1 MSYGLA
7 DAIALHQNASLNRE
21 FIFWR
26 CLMSK
31 KNKILNVYC
40 QSMNDLIT
48 SQVSQRLAIAQAAG
62 LSPYHF
68 EPKSLPSV
76 PFEFDAIIDG
86 VRYEKLKGE
95 LKFGGMSRH
104 GTFKIDFPD
113 NVDEQKWRDAC
124 QNKLQEMVQK
134 KLDQRGRSNPPA
146 RKG

>member
-1 MSYGLA
+1 
-7 DAIALHQNASLNRE
+7 
-21 FIFWR
+21 
-26 CLMSK
+26 MSK
-31 KNKILNVYC
+31 KNKVLNVHC
-40 QSMNDLIT
+40 QNMNDLII
-48 SQVSQRLAIAQAAG
+48 SQVSQRLAIAQATG
-62 LSPYHF
+62 LFPYHF
-68 EPKSLPSV
+68 EPKSLPCV